1 MLCVARA
8 VTRLQCFKDFL
19 TFHSSDFLEIILPCE
34 EASPADQNW
43 QRGDMKVEGR
53 LHFGMM
59 LLQTQG
65 AKLLME
71 KDQSKMGNI
80 PSSSPSYRF
89 SLRNL
94 WDALI
99 R

>member
-1 MLCVARA
+1 VLCVARA

-19 TFHSSDFLEIILPCE
+19 AFHSSNFLEIILPCE
-34 EASPADQNW
+34 EASPTDQNW
-43 QRGDMKVEGR
+43 QSGDMKVGGR
-53 LHFGMM
+53 PCFVVM

-71 KDQSKMGNI
+71 KNQSKMGNI

-89 SLRNL
+89 SQKSVGCL
-94 WDALI
+94 
-99 R
+99 